1 MEWLK
6 IQKYLKENFFF
17 TKVTNGKEI
26 SDPIVQAVKAN
37 KTVRVENA
45 KEIIS
50 PLEDK
55 LAGIFSR
62 VEMLK
67 GEKGDRGEDGKDS
80 TVPGPQGPQ
89 GPAGKDGKPGRDG
102 KDGKDGKQGLPG
114 KPGKDG
120 RDGKDGKDGKSL
132 TPFEIAEIKR
142 EATPIKGVDYYTKKD
157 KKEIV
162 KELKGTVEVKP
173 VSLSLFQRETTMGSI
188 ADVDL
193 SNPTN
198 GQALKYNSTTG
209 KWENGTVSGGSGS
222 LDSVVAGNNIDVDNT
237 DPANPVISV
246 ETLTLADISDV
257 TASVTEIN
265 YVDGVTSAI
274 QTQLNTKAADADVVH
289 DTGDETIAGV
299 KTFSSSPI
307 VPTPTTDFQA
317 ATKKYVDDNAGSGG
331 INESLAIA
339 YAVSL

>member
-1 MEWLK
+1 MTIGTVLYNQTYGRLVVTRKAYSPVKNAVVWYAMDSQGTERPLDGTETS
-6 IQKYLKENFFF
+6 KEPKEPVDVLS
-17 TKVTNGKEI
+17 KV
-26 SDPIVQAVKAN
+26 S
-37 KTVRVENA
+37 
-45 KEIIS
+45 
-50 PLEDK
+50 
-55 LAGIFSR
+55 
-62 VEMLK
+62 MLK
-67 GEKGDRGEDGKDS
+67 GDKGDKGDQGVMGPRGFKGDKGDRGEKGDKGDKGEKGEPGK
-80 TVPGPQGPQ
+80 
-89 GPAGKDGKPGRDG
+89 DG
-102 KDGKDGKQGLPG
+102 KDGKDGKEGKRGLQGERGKEGKKGENGDPG
-114 KPGKDG
+114 KDGKDG
-120 RDGKDGKDGKSL
+120 RDGKDGLNGLNGGGGIHKID
-132 TPFEIAEIKR
+132 
-142 EATPIKGVDYYTKKD
+142 D
-157 KKEIV
+157 
-162 KELKGTVEVKP
+162 
-173 VSLSLFQRETTMGSI
+173 
-188 ADVDL
+188 ADDVRI

-274 QTQLNTKAADADVVH
+274 QTQLDTKAADADVVH
-289 DTGDETIAGV
+289 DTGDETIAGI